1 MPPQPAVADRGPAE
15 PTKPQPRTWIAQVA
29 LAAVVWVVWGAW
41 MQSQGLWHLFSTKW
55 YMSLTMAVGSFIAG
69 ATSEGGGAVAF
80 PVMTLLFKIPPT
92 VARDFSLMI
101 QSVGMVA
108 AAALIIVARIPVEWR
123 AIKYSG
129 LGGVFGIVFGLE
141 VISPLLSPPFTKT
154 FFVALWLSFALGLYW
169 MNRDR
174 DREVYGRI
182 PGFSRNHGILLFIV
196 GLVGG
201 TVSGIA
207 GSGLDIVTF
216 SVLVLVFSVHEGIA
230 TPTSVVLMATNT
242 VVGFLWREGFGGG
255 VADAAWEY
263 WYVCIPIVVV
273 GAPLGAR
280 FIRNRSR
287 MFVVAILYVSI
298 GLQYVGALLILEQ
311 SPALLAFNVVVV
323 AIGSFLFWRLALVG
337 RARAA
342 ELARA
347 KAGLPLAA

>member
-1 MPPQPAVADRGPAE
+1 
-15 PTKPQPRTWIAQVA
+15 
-29 LAAVVWVVWGAW
+29 
-41 MQSQGLWHLFSTKW
+41 
-55 YMSLTMAVGSFIAG
+55 MS
-69 ATSEGGGAVAF
+69 
-80 PVMTLLFKIPPT
+80 
-92 VARDFSLMI
+92 R
-101 QSVGMVA
+101 
-108 AAALIIVARIPVEWR
+108 R
-123 AIKYSG
+123 
-129 LGGVFGIVFGLE
+129 
-141 VISPLLSPPFTKT
+141 
-154 FFVALWLSFALGLYW
+154 
-169 MNRDR
+169 
-174 DREVYGRI
+174 
-182 PGFSRNHGILLFIV
+182 
-196 GLVGG
+196 
-201 TVSGIA
+201 